1 MALLMQGRK
10 LAQVMCSQVSKEGKM
25 QTNSSNADQDARTF
39 LQGLRASLIVLFLV
53 FTNVITGM
61 AEDKVVSNKQPLSFG
76 KEQTIIDL
84 NKVVWEPLT
93 GEGIPPGPE
102 IATLRGSLAAGG
114 GEVVVRLPAN
124 YTFPNHSHI
133 SDELIVWI
141 KGNFTYIAEDGTA
154 TDLSGQTF
162 ISLPGGVPHS
172 VKCGKEP
179 CVFYLRYSRP
189 FDYHIHPAPMS
200 KK

>member
-1 MALLMQGRK
+1 
-10 LAQVMCSQVSKEGKM
+10 M
-25 QTNSSNADQDARTF
+25 QTNSSNADQNVQTF
-39 LQGLRASLIVLFLV
+39 LQGLRAVFIVFPLV
-53 FTNVITGM
+53 FASAINGS
-61 AEDKVVSNKQPLSFG
+61 AEDKAASNKQPLSFG
-76 KEQTIIDL
+76 KDQTIIDL
-84 NKVVWEPLT
+84 NKVAWEPLT

-162 ISLPGGVPHS
+162 ISLPGGVPHA

-179 CVFYLRYSRP
+179 CLFYLRYSRP
-189 FDYHIHPAPMS
+189 FDYHIYPAPMN

>member
-1 MALLMQGRK
+1 
-10 LAQVMCSQVSKEGKM
+10 M
-25 QTNSSNADQDARTF
+25 QTNLSNADEDVQTF
-39 LQGLRASLIVLFLV
+39 LRGLRALLIALFLV
-53 FTNVITGM
+53 FTSAINGS
-61 AEDKVVSNKQPLSFG
+61 AEDKVASNKQPLSFG
-76 KEQTIIDL
+76 KDQTIIDL

-102 IATLRGSLAAGG
+102 ISTLRGSLAAGG

-154 TDLSGQTF
+154 TDLTGQTF
-162 ISLPGGVPHS
+162 ISLPGGVPHA
-172 VKCGKEP
+172 VKCGRSHVSFT
-179 CVFYLRYSRP
+179 CAILGRLIITFIQRL
-189 FDYHIHPAPMS
+189 
-200 KK
+200 